1 MSDFKTIAERHPES
15 VALVF
20 QKHHIAA
27 PSNEKNL
34 INAIKIKGEV
44 FTYDLAD
51 AIDNEQSSF
60 LGLFESKEK
69 RAAKKA
75 ARQAKRDEAAKLAKE
90 NPEAAKKGFTL
101 DKALN
106 ILGSVAGIAGTF
118 LGSKNA
124 ASSTT
129 ANNGVASADPEDL
142 RTERILG
149 IDRNMFYVLAVLGII
164 LLFMVIRKAAKSK

>member
-1 MSDFKTIAERHPES
+1 MSDFKKIAEQHPDS

-20 QKHHIAA
+20 QKHFIAA
-27 PSNEKNL
+27 PSNEQNL

-51 AIDNEQSSF
+51 AIDNEESKF

-75 ARQAKRDEAAKLAKE
+75 DRQAKREAAAKLAKE

-118 LGSKNA
+118 LGNKNGRTE
-124 ASSTT
+124 ASG
-129 ANNGVASADPEDL
+129 NINDVAADPEDL
-142 RTERILG
+142 KTERVLG

-164 LLFMVIRKAAKSK
+164 LLFMVIRKAAKAK